1 MLFLEP
7 EPKVPLSMLPHIS
20 SLLWITTTGRIERE
34 YRRILMTFILGK
46 KKKTKSKLK
55 YTKEIKRILAV
66 SHFYRFLS
74 VSFVLPF
81 SPRCSRLV
89 YRYIF
94 KNIATI

>member
-46 KKKTKSKLK
+46 KKKTK
-55 YTKEIKRILAV
+55 IKAKVYKRNKKNTCCKP
-66 SHFYRFLS
+66 FL
-74 VSFVLPF
+74 
-81 SPRCSRLV
+81 
-89 YRYIF
+89 
-94 KNIATI
+94 